1 MMRIYEVIEVIPK
14 LSGQSHVVIAKN
26 TSDAIEMTVNYLNQF
41 QTHHLYKASDFCAS
55 AIDVDKFSEP
65 TIIV

>member
-1 MMRIYEVIEVIPK
+1 MRIYEVIEVIPK